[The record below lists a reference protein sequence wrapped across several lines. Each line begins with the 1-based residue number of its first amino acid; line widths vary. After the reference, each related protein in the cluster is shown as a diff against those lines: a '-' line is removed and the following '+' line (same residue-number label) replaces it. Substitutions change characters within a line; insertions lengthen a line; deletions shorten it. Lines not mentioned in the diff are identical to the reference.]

1 MFSLRKIEPRV
12 SICIPVHNTEHLLG
26 RCLDSVAEQNF
37 YGLELVLINDQSTGK
52 DAQGRSCKKIVKAFY
67 KKSKIPVV
75 YIEHTQKVPLLET
88 RRELVE
94 QAHGKY
100 ILMVD
105 SDDFLAPDAVKRLY
119 ESALSTGADIT
130 CARERIYKI
139 KEGQVEITDK
149 PYASFAEGSL
159 SGREI
164 LDSWLQNK
172 SSAFLWAKLIKRELY
187 LKAFSEIP
195 YMDCSL
201 SVDTPMYFFIAY
213 HAKSYSG
220 INEVVYYYLEN
231 EGITSNKL
239 ITDLSSWQRHC
250 SVASV
255 YTLLLTFEG
264 DLTEEEKEGV
274 RKLSRTFMR
283 NAIIRLRNQVVPE
296 LYDQAREMLCEYW
309 GKDYVEFVE
318 EIVESGAL
326 RGGD

>member
-1 MFSLRKIEPRV
+1 MRQNILV
-12 SICIPVHNTEHLLG
+12 SICIPVHNTEKLLG
-26 RCLDSVAEQNF
+26 HCLESVAEQNF
-37 YGLELVLINDQSTGK
+37 EGLELVLINDQSTGK
-52 DAQGRSCKKIVKAFY
+52 DAQGRSCKKIVRAFY

-94 QAHGKY
+94 QAHGQY

-105 SDDFLAPDAVKRLY
+105 SDDFLAPDAVKKLY
-119 ESALSTGADIT
+119 ESAISTGADIT
-130 CARERIYKI
+130 CAQERIYKI
-139 KEGQVEITDK
+139 KEDQIEITDK
-149 PYASFAEGSL
+149 QYASFAAGKM

-164 LDSWLQNK
+164 LDSWLENK

-187 LKAFSEIP
+187 LEAFSEIP

-213 HAKSYSG
+213 HAKSYVG

-231 EGITSNKL
+231 EGITSNK
-239 ITDLSSWQRHC
+239 IISDLNTWQRHC
-250 SVASV
+250 SVAST

-274 RKLSRTFMR
+274 RKLSRIFMR
-283 NAIIRLRNQVVPE
+283 NSIFRLRNQIVPE
-296 LYDQAREMLCEYW
+296 LYTEARQMLCEYW
-309 GKDYVEFVE
+309 GKDYVETVE
-318 EIVESGAL
+318 KIIDEVQE
-326 RGGD
+326 